1 MYSSYDINK
10 EKKCVSAKE
19 KAFHLDS
26 SEEAIQNKKKYIN
39 RFQ

>member
-1 MYSSYDINK
+1 MCFNK
-10 EKKCVSAKE
+10 REGVS
-19 KAFHLDS
+19 LDS